1 MKKKVFHLFL
11 LLFSIVSLAQ
21 NVNIPDANFKAELVS
36 NSLINTN
43 ADTEIQ
49 ISEATAFVGEID
61 VSNKSIADLTGIEAF
76 TAIIG
81 LSCDVNI
88 LTSINVSSNT
98 ALTYLICANNQL
110 TSLDVSNCPA
120 LDYLNC
126 LYNQLT
132 SLEVSANT
140 ELLELQCGGNQLTN
154 LNVTGCTKLTTL
166 VCNYNLL
173 TTLNLSTNTAIT
185 DFFCNDNLFTSINV
199 ASNTSMSKFF
209 CNNNSISSL
218 DLVAN
223 TALTMLDCNSN
234 NLTSLNIKNGNNTN
248 LFYFDATINPNLICI
263 DVDDASY
270 MNTNWSSAKDVTA
283 TYDPNCGAGVLESLS
298 NTSVNFFPNPTK
310 DAINISWNDQQ
321 KFNTI
326 KLLDVTG
333 RNLKSITI
341 EKQICTIKFDMSA
354 LPSGIY
360 FVEMKNSKTKLY
372 KKLVKN

>member
-11 LLFSIVSLAQ
+11 LLFSTASLAQ

-36 NSLINTN
+36 NTAINTN
-43 ADTEIQ
+43 LDTEIQ
-49 ISEATAFVGEID
+49 ISEATAFAGEID

-76 TAIIG
+76 TAITG
-81 LSCDVNI
+81 LSCDVNS

-98 ALTYLICANNQL
+98 ALTYLVCANNQL

-132 SLEVSANT
+132 SLDVSANT
-140 ELLELQCGGNQLTN
+140 ELIELQCGGNKLTN

-185 DFFCNDNLFTSINV
+185 DFFCNDNLFTSMNV

-218 DLVAN
+218 DLVVN
-223 TALTMLDCNSN
+223 TALTMFDCNN
-234 NLTSLNIKNGNNTN
+234 NSLTSLNIKNGNNTN
-248 LFYFDATINPNLICI
+248 LAYIDVTLNSSLTCI
-263 DVDDASY
+263 QVDDANY
-270 MNTNWSSAKDVTA
+270 MNTNWSSAKDATA
-283 TYDPNCGAGVLESLS
+283 SYNTDCSTGVNEG
-298 NTSVNFFPNPTK
+298 NNNNSVSFFPNPTK
-310 DAINISWNDQQ
+310 DIVNISWDSKEN
-321 KFNTI
+321 FNTI
-326 KLLDVTG
+326 SIVDVTG
-333 RNLKSITI
+333 RLLKK
-341 EKQICTIKFDMSA
+341 EKTVNTNFHLIDMSEI
-354 LPSGIY
+354 PSGIY
-360 FVEMKNSKTKLY
+360 VIEMKNEHSILC